1 MSCTNNYKSRYTHM
15 WTLKYIFKTLMSVS
29 NPESRRLTCSANVPC
44 FCRFNT
50 LSKHTHCIVLQNTKR
65 NPSVW
70 LTIEHAIGEIL
81 TLKNPFQVPSHYVWA
96 FVTQIGPIF
105 CAKSL
110 TVCQKPTI
118 GFLTKL
124 AVPVNNYS
132 GATIT
137 DKNRVIDCPI
147 GRTYYCA
154 LCFT

>member
-1 MSCTNNYKSRYTHM
+1 MSCTNNYKFRYTHM
-15 WTLKYIFKTLMSVS
+15 WTLKCIFKTLMSVS

-65 NPSVW
+65 NPSVS

-124 AVPVNNYS
+124 LFQLI
-132 GATIT
+132 IT
-137 DKNRVIDCPI
+137 VVLQLQIKT
-147 GRTYYCA
+147 G
-154 LCFT
+154 L

>member
-1 MSCTNNYKSRYTHM
+1 MSCTNNYKFRYTHM

-65 NPSVW
+65 NPSVS

-124 AVPVNNYS
+124 AVPSFVI
-132 GATIT
+132 IT
-137 DKNRVIDCPI
+137 VVLQLQIKT
-147 GRTYYCA
+147 G
-154 LCFT
+154 L